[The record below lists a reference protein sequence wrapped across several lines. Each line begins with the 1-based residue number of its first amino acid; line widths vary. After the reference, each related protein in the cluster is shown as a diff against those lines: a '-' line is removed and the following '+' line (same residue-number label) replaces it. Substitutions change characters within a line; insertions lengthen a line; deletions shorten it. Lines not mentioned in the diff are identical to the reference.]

1 LHQHQTHASTS
12 NSRLSSS
19 SCGSSASPML
29 ARCRSY
35 PRKLGDG
42 PQHTRGVPSRQ
53 QSGSQT
59 RTRVCATAHA
69 LAHKNDHIYIL
80 RLRRLVS
87 SRAAENCAGG
97 VGQQPRTC
105 VPRLTLSPMYIA
117 PSPPREQP
125 SGGEL
130 RRRRGAAAWHV
141 CALAVRAASTC
152 SRGSRRRRYIVAV
165 FYAASPTQPSPTQPD
180 LARPS
185 PTQPKASPILMMLAR
200 SGWLLLQGR
209 AGF

>member
-1 LHQHQTHASTS
+1 MRGTMRAARVVCALEPADRRPPVRPASRPSDMRPRSEPLPMPCRARLTPVASRGDVGVPCVLKIHPTLH
-12 NSRLSSS
+12 SS

-117 PSPPREQP
+117 PSPPREQ
-125 SGGEL
+125 
-130 RRRRGAAAWHV
+130 RRRTATAAW
-141 CALAVRAASTC
+141 
-152 SRGSRRRRYIVAV
+152 GS
-165 FYAASPTQPSPTQPD
+165 S
-180 LARPS
+180 LARVCPS
-185 PTQPKASPILMMLAR
+185 S
-200 SGWLLLQGR
+200 SGCVDLQSG
-209 AGF
+209 